1 MPAECRI
8 CHTVDGATVTQSF
21 RSSPWMR
28 RCPHSGFSLARRTTR
43 RAMPGLVGGRPD
55 LRRLLMLYFFAASL
69 RCQASSVAGVTGKT
83 SAQRLRGTSRA
94 SAANQARS
102 ADSYRTRPACRRSTA
117 FSCRS
122 TSSSASFA
130 RSLRNTRTARPSTRH
145 VSKYTILSS
154 TRQANQHHVKP
165 AGGSAGQS
173 LNRVFERYRL
183 CGGTSGGDG
192 VGFLWPDGPGRDVR
206 GDRWRSPRPC
216 PDRRVERPLDDHV
229 EGRRGEGDL
238 PGGGHGRL
246 PGAWLRGGQYRSFV
260 TAIAGLLPL

>member
-1 MPAECRI
+1 M
-8 CHTVDGATVTQSF
+8 DGATVTPSF

-102 ADSYRTRPACRRSTA
+102 AGSYRTRPACRRSTA

-173 LNRVFERYRL
+173 LNRVFERYSHPQSVHGAAR
-183 CGGTSGGDG
+183 
-192 VGFLWPDGPGRDVR
+192 PR
-206 GDRWRSPRPC
+206 RSPAGAFP
-216 PDRRVERPLDDHV
+216 RRRLVKSFTTRKRR
-229 EGRRGEGDL
+229 RRGR
-238 PGGGHGRL
+238 P
-246 PGAWLRGGQYRSFV
+246 RS
-260 TAIAGLLPL
+260 

>member
-1 MPAECRI
+1 
-8 CHTVDGATVTQSF
+8 
-21 RSSPWMR
+21 MR

-69 RCQASSVAGVTGKT
+69 RCQASSVVGVTGKT

-173 LNRVFERYRL
+173 LNRVFERYSLRWRA
-183 CGGTSGGDG
+183 
-192 VGFLWPDGPGRDVR
+192 GFLRAGEYSALGPMVLVAERNRLSEFLQNACNRTNIYGLRL
-206 GDRWRSPRPC
+206 PRPRPQLRADDPVLAPPQRPNDATSSR
-216 PDRRVERPLDDHV
+216 PD
-229 EGRRGEGDL
+229 
-238 PGGGHGRL
+238 HG
-246 PGAWLRGGQYRSFV
+246 RSFV
-260 TAIAGLLPL
+260 FQGT